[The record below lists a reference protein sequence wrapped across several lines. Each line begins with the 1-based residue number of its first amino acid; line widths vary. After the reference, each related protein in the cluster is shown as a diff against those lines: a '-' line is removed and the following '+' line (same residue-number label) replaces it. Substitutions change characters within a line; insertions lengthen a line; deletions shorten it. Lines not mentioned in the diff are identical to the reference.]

1 MNFSIFF
8 ILGFFL
14 FGAMIVLIWRF
25 SSKRIHLPCPSWL
38 GWLIERD
45 NPFTK
50 TNRANE
56 IIAQLNLKSGMKI
69 LDAGC
74 GPGRL
79 TIPAAKKVGPSG
91 EVTALDIQEEM
102 LTKVKKKATD
112 EKLENIRLLKAVLG
126 ENQLTPNQFDC
137 ALLVTVLGEIPNQQ
151 AALKEIYTS
160 LKPGGIL
167 SITEVI
173 FDPHFQRMKKVG
185 ELCESTGFHLKIFV
199 GKPWAYNFLVEK
211 PVSYT

>member
-1 MNFSIFF
+1 MKF
-8 ILGFFL
+8 IIIGLIL
-14 FGAMIVLIWRF
+14 IGALITLIWRF
-25 SSKRIHLPCPSWL
+25 SSKRINLPCPSWL
-38 GWLIERD
+38 GWLVERD

-50 TNRANE
+50 TNQANE
-56 IIAQLNLKSGMKI
+56 IIMQLNLKSGMKI
-69 LDAGC
+69 IDAGC

-79 TIPAAKKVGPSG
+79 TIPAAKKVGQSG

-102 LTKVKKKATD
+102 LTKVKKKAAN
-112 EKLENIRLLKAVLG
+112 EGLENIRFLKAGLG
-126 ENQLTPNQFDC
+126 ENRLDSNRFDC

-160 LKPGGIL
+160 LKPGGTL

-173 FDPHFQRMKKVG
+173 FDPHFQRRKKVA
-185 ELCESTGFHLKIFV
+185 ELCESVGFHLKFFI

-211 PVSYT
+211 PTT